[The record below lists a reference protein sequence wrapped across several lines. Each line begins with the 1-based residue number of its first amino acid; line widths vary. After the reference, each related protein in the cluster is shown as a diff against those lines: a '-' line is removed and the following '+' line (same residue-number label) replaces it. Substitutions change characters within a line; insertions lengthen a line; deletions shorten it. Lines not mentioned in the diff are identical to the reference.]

1 MRVGVVV
8 GLAVASVF
16 GVVTPA
22 GAASAWRVVPTAAGM
37 AYGNVSSVRCPS
49 DTVCFAVGNRDNPHS
64 QSTMAQRWN
73 GTKWVAL
80 NTPIPAGAVSSQ
92 LTSVVCPTTSNCLAV
107 GQYNTIAP
115 TTKTLVMRWNGK
127 AWTIFPSPNVPSSPV
142 NLLNSIACTSATSC
156 FAVGSSFVSTPDSSA
171 QQTLIEQWNGSTWS
185 IVPSPNQLL
194 ARDSVLSGV
203 ACQNATSCFAVGN
216 YTNQLVT
223 STLTEHW
230 DGMSWTIVPS
240 PNPPSSTSNE
250 LVGVTCSAINCVAVG
265 KGHGTLVEVWNG
277 TIWGIVTSQNPAG
290 STGSS
295 LTGVSCPVVSQCFAV
310 GIQIKA
316 TKVHRLVEVI
326 PPTGGATIVNVPI
339 PAGETQSNLAGVTCR
354 SVSSCFAVG
363 NYRTGTS
370 RRPLFERYS

>member
-1 MRVGVVV
+1 M
-8 GLAVASVF
+8 
-16 GVVTPA
+16 
-22 GAASAWRVVPTAAGM
+22 
-37 AYGNVSSVRCPS
+37 
-49 DTVCFAVGNRDNPHS
+49 
-64 QSTMAQRWN
+64 
-73 GTKWVAL
+73 
-80 NTPIPAGAVSSQ
+80 
-92 LTSVVCPTTSNCLAV
+92 
-107 GQYNTIAP
+107 
-115 TTKTLVMRWNGK
+115 
-127 AWTIFPSPNVPSSPV
+127 
-142 NLLNSIACTSATSC
+142 
-156 FAVGSSFVSTPDSSA
+156 
-171 QQTLIEQWNGSTWS
+171 
-185 IVPSPNQLL
+185 PSPNQPL
-194 ARDSVLSGV
+194 ARDNVLSGV

-230 DGMSWTIVPS
+230 DGTSWTIVPS

-277 TIWGIVTSQNPAG
+277 TIWGIVPSQNPAG

-295 LTGVSCPVVSQCFAV
+295 LTGVSCPVVAQCFAV

-326 PPTGGATIVNVPI
+326 PPTGGATIVNVPV

-354 SVSSCFAVG
+354 SASSCFAVG